1 MPILDEAVA
10 VLTESPGNLVYF
22 LVTLFALQQA
32 FVSALTAVRA
42 APGRVLARRWMWAAG
57 GLLAAR
63 VVLIIVGLLGVM
75 GLLAPAD
82 VLPSLER
89 WVLVLTA
96 LVLAWAALLSST
108 PRPWH
113 TPVLLGLLGVTA
125 LAYGAGILLRY
136 GAEGGAELL
145 RGPVLWEQIG
155 VLLAFTLTAIL
166 TLISRPEAWEWV
178 LGIALFWLLGTVA
191 QLMWGDPLVPMDGWQ
206 RLASLVA
213 LPLLSV
219 LVHHQL
225 LEREGHLAPQVSLSD
240 QVPLAEIVQRVGSAR
255 DLDSALI
262 LASSRLAELLGV
274 EISAVALRSKEEE
287 EDAVQVVAIHPP
299 TAAQMEP
306 PRLRLADYDGLRVAF
321 EEGQTAV
328 ATQSS
333 DEPWMASLYQ
343 ALGFEEP
350 RPLAVLP
357 LRRQGRSLGVL
368 MLGGPPGGRRWRE
381 TDLQTAHQVSELL
394 AEAIASARAKG
405 VGVGVRSAEARAPDE
420 DRDRLVKALG
430 QAKKQIDALNARIKA
445 LVQEI
450 KARDEEILALNT
462 EAKSRSPKASESE
475 LTVWQNEVRQ
485 LADEQE
491 AAQRK
496 IEELTAD
503 RNLLLDER
511 ARLTEEL
518 LEVRHTLERIES
530 HRDSLEEEVANL
542 RSQLQAGAEAVR
554 VGAAPLLSSNEAAAA
569 GSQPPEGPQGVVGL
583 VIADEDGQ
591 ITMADALA
599 RRMLRLP
606 VGDAVGMPINGA
618 YPDSRWSQTIDDL
631 LSETNGN
638 GPRRAHLSLPVDDST
653 IEADLATLLGRDGDV
668 HGLVVTL
675 HSADS
680 DIERYEAI
688 AGLANEFRTPMTAI
702 TGYSD
707 LLLGEQ
713 AGILTEM
720 QQQFLERLKANVEQL
735 NHLLNDLVQ
744 VASLDSRA
752 IELSPQPVNLIE
764 IIEEA
769 VMGLSARFQERK
781 LAVQLDLPSELSS
794 VEADRDSLYQIM
806 LRLLSNAV
814 LCSEEGTQV
823 IISAREEEAEGTRHL
838 RISVE
843 DTGGGIA
850 PEDYPRV
857 FRRFYRADQ
866 PLVEGMGETGVGMA
880 MAKTLVEASGGRIWV
895 ESEPGVGSTFSF
907 LLPVDR

>member
-1 MPILDEAVA
+1 MLILDEAVT

-32 FVSALTAVRA
+32 FVSALTAARA
-42 APGRVLARRWMWAAG
+42 VPGRVLARRWMWAAG

-63 VVLIIVGLLGVM
+63 VALIIVGLLGVA
-75 GLLAPAD
+75 GLVTPGD
-82 VLPSLER
+82 VLPPLER
-89 WVLVLTA
+89 WVLVATA
-96 LVLAWAALLSST
+96 LVLAWAALLGHL
-108 PRPWH
+108 PRTWH
-113 TPVLLGLLGVTA
+113 TWALLGLLGATA
-125 LAYGAGILLRY
+125 VAYGVGVMVRSGVEADVAFLW
-136 GAEGGAELL
+136 
-145 RGPVLWEQIG
+145 GPFLWEQIG
-155 VLLAFTLTAIL
+155 VLLAFGLTVVLA
-166 TLISRPEAWEWV
+166 LIVRPEAWEWV
-178 LGIALFWLLGTVA
+178 LGIALFWILGTVA
-191 QLMWGDPLVPMDGWQ
+191 QLMWGNPLVPMDGWQ

-225 LEREGHLAPQVSLSD
+225 LSGDVRSRPRVSLSE
-240 QVPLAEIVQRVGSAR
+240 QVPLAEIMQRVGSAR
-255 DLDSALI
+255 DLESALI

-274 EISAVALRSKEEE
+274 DICAVALDSEEA
-287 EDAVQVVAIHPP
+287 DGAVQVVAIHPP
-299 TAAQMEP
+299 TAAQMDP
-306 PRLRLADYDGLRVAF
+306 PRLPLADYEGIRVAF
-321 EEGQTAV
+321 EEGQMAV
-328 ATQSS
+328 AATETES
-333 DEPWMASLYQ
+333 PWMAPLYQ
-343 ALGFEEP
+343 ALGVEEQ
-350 RPLAVLP
+350 RPLAVIP
-357 LRRQGRSLGVL
+357 LRRQGRALGVL
-368 MLGGPPGGRRWRE
+368 MLGGPQGGGPWRE
-381 TDLQTAHQVSELL
+381 ADLQTASQVSELL
-394 AEAIASARAKG
+394 ADAIASAKARGAG
-405 VGVGVRSAEARAPDE
+405 AGVRALEGRAPDE
-420 DRDRLVKALG
+420 ERDKLVKGLA
-430 QAKKQIDALNARIKA
+430 QAKKQIDALSARIKT

-462 EAKSRSPKASESE
+462 EAKAKTQTASEAE

-485 LADEQE
+485 LADEQ
-491 AAQRK
+491 AASQRK

-503 RNLLLDER
+503 RDLLLDER

-518 LEVRHTLERIES
+518 LEVRRTLERVES
-530 HRDSLEEEVANL
+530 HRDSLEEEIASL
-542 RSQLQAGAEAVR
+542 RSRLEASAEAVP
-554 VGAAPLLSSNEAAAA
+554 VGLPLPSAQEGASVESEA
-569 GSQPPEGPQGVVGL
+569 PEGPRGVVGL

-631 LSETNGN
+631 LSGINGN

-653 IEADLATLLGRDGDV
+653 IEADLATLVGRDGDV
-668 HGLVVTL
+668 DGLIVTL
-675 HSADS
+675 HSSDS
-680 DIERYEAI
+680 DLERYEAI
-688 AGLANEFRTPMTAI
+688 TGLANEFRTPMTAI

-713 AGILTEM
+713 AGILTDM
-720 QQQFLERLKANVEQL
+720 QQQFLERVKANVEQL

-744 VASLDSRA
+744 VASPDSRA

-769 VMGLSARFQERK
+769 VMGLAARFRERR

-823 IISAREEEAEGTRHL
+823 VISAREEEALEDTRHL

-850 PEDYPRV
+850 PEDYPKV

-866 PLVEGMGETGVGMA
+866 PLVEGMGETGVGMT

-907 LLPVDR
+907 LLPVDG